1 MILTSLLLVKIYNL
15 ELKNIN
21 EWMTAN
27 KLIVNFAKTK
37 YLLFTPRKSN
47 YSIANTSFK
56 VHFKNDTIEKVSS
69 IRFLGVI
76 INENLSWK
84 EHMNMIKRKIRS
96 FLRSIMRV
104 QPCLTIK
111 AMLILY
117 NSLLLSHLRYCITS
131 WYFGNRTIINQL
143 QRICNKFIRAM
154 YGIKRRGCVKNVMI
168 KNELLN
174 IQQLYESEIA
184 ILMYKFQK
192 RTLPLPIQQ
201 LFQLKP
207 CQTKTRSD
215 SQIISSCFRT
225 TVCQQSIKFIGFKI

>member
-1 MILTSLLLVKIYNL
+1 
-15 ELKNIN
+15 
-21 EWMTAN
+21 
-27 KLIVNFAKTK
+27 
-37 YLLFTPRKSN
+37 
-47 YSIANTSFK
+47 
-56 VHFKNDTIEKVSS
+56 
-69 IRFLGVI
+69 
-76 INENLSWK
+76 
-84 EHMNMIKRKIRS
+84 MNMIKRKIRS
-96 FLRSIMRV
+96 SLGSIIRV
-104 QPCLTIK
+104 KPSLTTK

-131 WYFGNRTIINQL
+131 WCFGNRAKINQL

-192 RTLPLPIQQ
+192 RTLPIPIQQ

-207 CQTKTRSD
+207 SQIKTRSD

-225 TVCQQSIKFIGFKI
+225 TICQQSIKFIGPKIWNTLPQEIKNCSTLVSFKNKLKIYYLTGAIPDEST